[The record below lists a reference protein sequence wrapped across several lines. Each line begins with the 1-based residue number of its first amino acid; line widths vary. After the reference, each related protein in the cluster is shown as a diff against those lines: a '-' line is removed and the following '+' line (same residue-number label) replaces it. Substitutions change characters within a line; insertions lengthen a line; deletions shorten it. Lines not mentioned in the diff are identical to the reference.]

1 MKYLILFLFCFLA
14 AFVVGLYVFKSRAR
28 HEALK
33 NLKMDSIEY
42 IIILNKEARFYSGFF
57 FALHYPGNKF

>member
-33 NLKMDSIEY
+33 NLKMDSIEA
-42 IIILNKEARFYSGFF
+42 IMQDHERARMVVARWLRSMY
-57 FALHYPGNKF
+57 

>member
-28 HEALK
+28 HEAFKDLTK
-33 NLKMDSIEY
+33 DSIDAIMQDHER
-42 IIILNKEARFYSGFF
+42 ARMVVARWLRSMY
-57 FALHYPGNKF
+57 